1 MKPEQMAAPRAL
13 RDLAAVRHIA
23 VILHDF
29 STGGSERIAIRL
41 ANRWAA
47 CGRRVTI
54 LSGVAAGPA
63 RALVAANVTVR
74 IASPELSRG
83 PVSRFILGGTFA
95 RMLASDMPDLIFS
108 PGNFHLP
115 VIGALA
121 RRLGLRRPAI
131 VCKISNPLRQPG
143 RGGASQWLFD
153 RLVRRTTHEVDAF
166 VAMSVALRDEA
177 AAVLRRPGI
186 VLIHEPILDGPAAQD
201 LRFSHSRRQPPLIV
215 CAGRLEPQKHFTLA
229 IRAFARLDPAWH
241 ARLLILGEGYERA
254 ELEAEAKWLAVA
266 DRVAF
271 GGHVADIRPALA
283 SARLFLM
290 SSRYEGY
297 PAVLIEAL
305 AAGLP
310 IVTTDCTPALG
321 EIMVHPSFGRVTP
334 PDADALAR
342 AIEMVLDGALPDAQ
356 STTDLLARHR
366 IAEAADHYLAL
377 FDDVVA
383 AFPARDHRVPIC

>member
-1 MKPEQMAAPRAL
+1 MKPEHLTAPRVMHAL
-13 RDLAAVRHIA
+13 PGARYIA

-41 ANRWAA
+41 ANRWASS
-47 CGRRVTI
+47 GRKVTI

-63 RALVAANVTVR
+63 RTLVAANVTVR
-74 IASPELSRG
+74 IASPELPRN
-83 PVSRFILGGTFA
+83 PVSRFALGDAFA
-95 RMLASDMPDLIFS
+95 RMIASDMPDLIFS
-108 PGNFHLP
+108 PGNFHIP
-115 VIGALA
+115 MVAALA
-121 RRLGLRRPAI
+121 RKLGRHRPAI

-143 RGGASQWLFD
+143 RSGARQWLFD
-153 RLVRRTTHEVDAF
+153 RLTRRTTRAVDAF
-166 VAMSVALRDEA
+166 VAMSAALRDDA
-177 AAVLRRPGI
+177 FAVLRRPEI
-186 VLIHEPILDGPAAQD
+186 ALIYEPILDGPAAQD
-201 LRFSHSRRQPPLIV
+201 LRFGRSRRQPPLIV

-229 IRAFARLDPAWH
+229 IRAFARIDPALG
-241 ARLLILGEGYERA
+241 ARLLILGEGYERT

-266 DRVAF
+266 DRIEF

-310 IVTTDCTPALG
+310 IVTTGCTPALG

-342 AIEMVLDGALPDAQ
+342 AIEMVLDGPLPDAQ
-356 STTDLLARHR
+356 ATTDLLARHR

-383 AFPARDHRVPIC
+383 ALPTRDQRVPIC